1 MGFWMGSL
9 LDFGDAPTPV
19 FASNSKKEKLNKLI
33 DYIDFEYVDEVNT
46 DSIVDLTVD
55 RILSNLDPHST
66 YIPKENLQDITDS
79 MNGSFVGVGI
89 SFAILKDSLAVVEVM
104 KGGPSQEA
112 GIQSGDRILFA
123 ENDSLFGKQ
132 VNNQKV
138 IEKLKGKAGTNV
150 KLKIFRDNEILD
162 FDITRGR
169 VPLKSVIASYLLDD
183 TIGYVKIDRFTET
196 THSEFKKALIALL
209 DDGIEELILDLRDN
223 PGGIMQSAEQ
233 IADEFLIDDKLIVY
247 TENKKGRIDKTYAT
261 SSGNF
266 EQGKVYV
273 LINENS
279 ASASEIIAGAL
290 QDNDKGTIV
299 GTRSFGKGLVQ
310 KEMFLGDG
318 SAVRLTISR
327 YYTPTGRSIQR
338 DYTNGK
344 RDYYAQYMERYRN
357 GELDNVDSI
366 PVIDSLRFTTPAGKV
381 VYGGGGIIPDVFVPK
396 DRSTDNELV
405 SFLSKTVFLRDFV
418 FEYLDTNRSKYS
430 ALSRNDYFYD
440 FEVGSELFNAFK
452 QYSKNRNIELDFSRY
467 EQQIKTLIKAK
478 MAEQLFDLSLYHKII
493 NNNDIVIKKVLELY
507 NEEN

>member
-1 MGFWMGSL
+1 MGSL

-33 DYIDFEYVDEVNT
+33 DYIDYEYVDEVNT

-66 YIPKENLQDITDS
+66 YIPKENLQEITDS

-89 SFAILKDSLAVVEVM
+89 SFAILKDSLVVVEVM
-104 KGGPSQEA
+104 KGGPSEEV

-138 IEKLKGKAGTNV
+138 IEKLKGEAGTEV

-162 FDITRGR
+162 FEITRGR
-169 VPLKSVIASYLLDD
+169 VPLKSVIASYLLDHS
-183 TIGYVKIDRFTET
+183 IGYIKIDRFTET
-196 THSEFKKALIALL
+196 THSEFKKALITLL
-209 DDGIEELILDLRDN
+209 DDGIKELILDLRDN

-233 IADEFLIDDKLIVY
+233 IADEFLGDDKLIVY
-247 TENKKGRIDKTYAT
+247 TENKKGRIDRTYAT
-261 SSGNF
+261 SKGNF

-273 LINENS
+273 LMNENS

-310 KEMFLGDG
+310 KEMYLGDG

-344 RDYYAQYMERYRN
+344 QDYYARYMERYQN

-366 PVIDSLRFTTPAGKV
+366 PVIDSLRFITPAGKV

-396 DRSTDNELV
+396 DRNTDNELV
-405 SFLSKTVFLRDFV
+405 SFLSKTVFLRDFI
-418 FEYLDTNRSKYS
+418 FEYLDTNRSEYS

-440 FEVGSELFNAFK
+440 F
-452 QYSKNRNIELDFSRY
+452 
-467 EQQIKTLIKAK
+467 
-478 MAEQLFDLSLYHKII
+478 
-493 NNNDIVIKKVLELY
+493 VIQA
-507 NEEN
+507 

>member
-1 MGFWMGSL
+1 MGSL

-33 DYIDFEYVDEVNT
+33 DYIDYEYVDEVNT

-66 YIPKENLQDITDS
+66 YIPKENLQEITDS

-89 SFAILKDSLAVVEVM
+89 SFAILKDSLVVVEVM
-104 KGGPSQEA
+104 KGGPSEEV

-138 IEKLKGKAGTNV
+138 IEKLKGEAGTEV

-162 FDITRGR
+162 FEITRGR
-169 VPLKSVIASYLLDD
+169 VPLKSVIASYLLDHS
-183 TIGYVKIDRFTET
+183 IGYIKIDRFTET
-196 THSEFKKALIALL
+196 THSEFKKALITLL
-209 DDGIEELILDLRDN
+209 DDGIKELILDLRDN

-233 IADEFLIDDKLIVY
+233 IADEFLGDDKLIVY
-247 TENKKGRIDKTYAT
+247 TENKKGRIDRTYAT
-261 SSGNF
+261 SKGNF

-273 LINENS
+273 LMNENS

-310 KEMFLGDG
+310 KEMYLGDG

-344 RDYYAQYMERYRN
+344 QDYYARYMERYQN

-366 PVIDSLRFTTPAGKV
+366 PVIDSLRFITPAGKV

-396 DRSTDNELV
+396 DRNTDNELV
-405 SFLSKTVFLRDFV
+405 SFLSKTVFLRDFI
-418 FEYLDTNRSKYS
+418 FEYLDTNRSEYS

-440 FEVGSELFNAFK
+440 FEVGSEFFNAFK
-452 QYSKNRNIELDFSRY
+452 QYSKNRNVELDFSRY

-493 NNNDIVIKKVLELY
+493 NNDDIVIKKVLELY